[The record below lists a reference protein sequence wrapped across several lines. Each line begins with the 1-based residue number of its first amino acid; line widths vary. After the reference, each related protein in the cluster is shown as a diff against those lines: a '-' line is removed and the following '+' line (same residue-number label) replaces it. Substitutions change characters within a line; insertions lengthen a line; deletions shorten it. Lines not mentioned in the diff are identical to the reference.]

1 MRETSVNSVFPKWRA
16 EALGLCVA
24 ALLPGAAGAESAWKP
39 GYTEFYGSAE
49 LEGTFFFEEPAF
61 DGQERHGASVALEPS
76 FLAEWA
82 DGDVAFTVTPF
93 LRLDAVDE
101 ERTHADFRELKV
113 DLTEGDWS
121 ATIGADTV
129 FWGKTEAV
137 HLVDI
142 INQDDAVEDVDG
154 EDKLGQP
161 MIKLAM
167 LTDYGEFSGF
177 YLPYFR
183 ERTFAGEDG
192 RLRSGI
198 LVDADAARYETSQEE
213 WTPGFAARWTKA
225 TGGFDLGASAFHG
238 LSRDP
243 AFDFELR
250 EDGPRL
256 IPVYSR
262 ITQAGFDGQYTTG
275 PALWKAEAI
284 GRAGQRDRDFEKNDY
299 LAATGGL
306 EYTFFQIA
314 ETDMDL
320 GLLGEYA
327 WDSRGDAA
335 TTPFQNDAVA
345 GARLTFNDVEDTAIL
360 FFGTVDM
367 ETGGTILRLEAE
379 RRIWGGWRLEVEGS
393 AFLGV
398 DADDVA
404 ADLADDSFLRGKLT
418 YFW

>member
-1 MRETSVNSVFPKWRA
+1 MSSGFRKWRA
-16 EALGLCVA
+16 EALGC
-24 ALLPGAAGAESAWKP
+24 ALAVVLPAGAQAESDWAP

-49 LEGTFFFEEPAF
+49 LEGTFFFETPAF
-61 DGQERHGASVALEPS
+61 DGHARHGASAAVEPTLLLEW
-76 FLAEWA
+76 L
-82 DGDVAFTVTPF
+82 DGDLAFTATPF

-101 ERTHADFRELKV
+101 ERSHFDLREFKL
-113 DLTEGDWS
+113 DATRGDWS
-121 ATIGADTV
+121 ATVGAGVV

-142 INQDDAVEDVDG
+142 INQDDALEDIDG

-161 MIKLAM
+161 MVKLAR
-167 LTDYGEFSGF
+167 LTDYGEFAGF

-183 ERTFAGEDG
+183 ERAFAGEDG
-192 RLRSGI
+192 RLRPE
-198 LVDADAARYETSQEE
+198 LPVDEDAARYETGQDE
-213 WTPGFAARWTKA
+213 WTPSFAGRWSNSS
-225 TGGFDLGASAFHG
+225 GGFDLGASAFHG

-243 AFDFELR
+243 AFDVELR
-250 EDGPRL
+250 PGGPVL

-284 GRAGQRDRDFEKNDY
+284 WRTGQRDRNFEKDDY

-314 ETDMDL
+314 ETEMDL
-320 GLLGEYA
+320 GLIGEYA
-327 WDSRGDAA
+327 WDSRGDDA
-335 TTPFQNDAVA
+335 TTTFQNDAIA

-360 FFGTVDM
+360 FFGSVDV

-379 RRIWGGWRLEVEGS
+379 RRLWDSWKLEIEGS
-393 AFLGV
+393 AFLNI
-398 DADDVA
+398 DDDDFA
-404 ADLADDSFLRGKLT
+404 ADFEQDSFLRGKLT